1 MKSTSNMHLFNA
13 QSKLVKYANA
23 RAIIEDFMVVRRDL
37 YGKRKEWLQKE
48 VAAHLKRATNKVR
61 YIEGV
66 LSGSIEMRGVS
77 KDAIVE
83 LLKSRGFEELD
94 GDYSYLLQ
102 MPMLSVSNEKV
113 AAITQDMDELAEKA
127 QALEATTVEQMW
139 VRDLLEL
146 KAALSVQEREQKQE
160 KDQSPQKKSKAA
172 ASAASKKR
180 PHP

>member
-1 MKSTSNMHLFNA
+1 MKSTNNMHLFNA

-23 RAIIEDFMVVRRDL
+23 KSIIEDFMVVRRDL
-37 YGKRKEWLQKE
+37 YAKRKDWLQKE
-48 VAAHLKRATNKVR
+48 VAVHLKRATNKVR

-66 LSGSIEMRGVS
+66 LSGSIEMRGAT

-94 GDYSYLLQ
+94 GDFSYLLQ

-113 AAITQDMDELAEKA
+113 AAITQDMDELTEKA

-146 KAALSVQEREQKQE
+146 KAALSAQEREQKQS
-160 KDQSPQKKSKAA
+160 SPQKKEKGKAA
-172 ASAASKKR
+172 ANAPSKKR